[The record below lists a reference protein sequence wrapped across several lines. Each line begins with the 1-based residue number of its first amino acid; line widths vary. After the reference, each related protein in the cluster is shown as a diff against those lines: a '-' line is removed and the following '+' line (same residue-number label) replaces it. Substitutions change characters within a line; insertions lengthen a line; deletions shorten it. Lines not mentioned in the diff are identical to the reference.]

1 MITKL
6 SILKKYFGYDQFRP
20 LQSEII
26 DHILSKND
34 CLVLMPTGG
43 GKSLCY
49 QLPGLIMEG
58 LCVVVSPLIALMK
71 DQVEALRQNGI
82 NAEFINSS
90 LPYEKQNNIEKE
102 CINGKIK
109 FLYVSPEKI
118 FSPGFISFIKS
129 LKICL
134 FAVDEAHC
142 VSFWGHDFRPEY
154 RQLNQVKKMFPGVP
168 VVALTATADKVTRKD
183 ILIQLDLQKAKIFVS
198 SFNRPNLSLNVF
210 PGTKRI
216 SQIISFLK
224 SHPKQAGIIY
234 CLSRK
239 TTESVATKLEKAGLN
254 ARFYHAGMPQ
264 EDRGKVQDDF
274 LRDNIQIVCATI
286 AFGMG
291 IDKSNVRWVI
301 HYNLPKNI
309 ENFYQEIGRAGR
321 DGMQSQTILFY
332 SFADYLSQM
341 DMLKDLAPERK
352 ELQEAKLGRMKQYA
366 EADICRRRI
375 LISYFNENLQEDC
388 GNCDVC
394 QNPRTRFDG
403 TIAAQKALSA
413 IARSGERVSL
423 STLIDILRGSRV
435 KQIIEKGY
443 DKLKTF
449 GAGKELRPEEWAD
462 YILQMLNSG
471 VIDIAYDEAHAL
483 KLNEVSWNVL
493 KGNKSVML
501 VKYKPYY
508 EKQKENLVLQEPPKE
523 SMADRLF
530 EKLRRLRKELAD
542 QQNLP
547 AYVIFNDKT
556 LQEIAEQRPQTALD
570 FLDISGVG
578 HQKFNLYGEY
588 FIDAINE
595 FLGEEISKGEK
606 FKGSTYTKTLQFYK
620 EGKSIEEIA
629 QLRGINRVTIIS
641 HLCYLFEK
649 GEDINLKEFVS
660 EKEVSRI
667 KVAIDALGQEENKLK
682 PIFDYLNGEIDYEKI
697 RVVKTLLKQ
706 PALK

>member
-154 RQLNQVKKMFPGVP
+154 RQLNQLKKMFPGVP